1 MGKYPRPKPNR
12 FTKKL
17 KHIRESLD
25 LSQDDML
32 KILGLTKGHSRSS
45 ISSYERGASEPPLPI
60 LLKYAKLA
68 GVCMDVIVDDE
79 LDLPQRLPST
89 PKHRGPNTAAARQ
102 RESKR

>member
-17 KHIRESLD
+17 KHIRESLG

-32 KILGLTKGHSRSS
+32 NLLGLSESRSRSS
-45 ISSYERGASEPPLPI
+45 ISSYELGMSEPPLPI
-60 LLKYAKLA
+60 LLQYARLA

-89 PKHRGPNTAAARQ
+89 PKHRGPNTGGGQ
-102 RESKR
+102 TT